1 MFVVSVKS
9 DKLKKI
15 CAACFAIMVVT
26 IGGIVYVM
34 NSASVPASK
43 ISGKTMKA
51 ETNDDRIAF
60 FSQFSWLVAEDPL
73 EVKEVVIPKEFDETY
88 TQYNELQKKQG
99 LDLEDYKG
107 VRVKMWSYEI
117 LNYPGYEN
125 SGGIMRGNLLVYDG
139 NVIGGDICNIQLDG
153 FMATFDNTIKSNL

>member
-1 MFVVSVKS
+1 
-9 DKLKKI
+9 
-15 CAACFAIMVVT
+15 
-26 IGGIVYVM
+26 
-34 NSASVPASK
+34 
-43 ISGKTMKA
+43 MKA

-60 FSQFSWLVAEDPL
+60 FSQFSWLVAEDPI

-125 SGGIMRGNLLVYDG
+125 SSGIMRGNLLVYDG